1 MSQTFDQI
9 PETTGEPIESGG
21 SSVGCYVYGC
31 LGVAAFMLL
40 LALCSGVGLYY
51 FITKQVEKYTS
62 TEATPL
68 PTVEYGKEQLAEL
81 HERIDT
87 FRQTFEDEVKSVDG
101 QADNADA
108 ADGAPTENTVA
119 DSGEQAGDAEEGDAE
134 EKAITDEA
142 PPTAA
147 VRELVLTAEEINAL
161 IAEEEAFRNR
171 VYISIAD
178 GEITGQISVPTDKF
192 LPGSKGRFLNA
203 SATFEVTLEDGVLIV
218 TMNKAEVK
226 GEQVPEA
233 IMKEIRKENLA
244 QELYKDKKNA
254 RMIARFES
262 ISVEEDKIV
271 AKLRESK

>member
-31 LGVAAFMLL
+31 LGVAAFMIL

-51 FITKQVEKYTS
+51 FISGQVEKYTS
-62 TEATPL
+62 TEATEL
-68 PTVEYGKEQLAEL
+68 PTVRYSEEQLAEL

-87 FRQTFEDEVKSVDG
+87 FRQTFEDESTPAGG
-101 QADNADA
+101 QDVNADA
-108 ADGAPTENTVA
+108 ADGTPAENAVA
-119 DSGEQAGDAEEGDAE
+119 DGEVKAGDAEEEAVS
-134 EKAITDEA
+134 DEA
-142 PPTAA
+142 PPAAA

-171 VYISIAD
+171 VFISIAE
-178 GEITGQISVPTDKF
+178 GEITGEISVPTEKF

-218 TMNKAEVK
+218 TMNAAEVK
-226 GEQVPEA
+226 GEQVPET
-233 IMKEIRKENLA
+233 IMQEIRKENLA
-244 QELYKDKKNA
+244 QELYKDPKNA

-262 ISVEEDKIV
+262 ITVEEDKIV
-271 AKLRESK
+271 AKLREK